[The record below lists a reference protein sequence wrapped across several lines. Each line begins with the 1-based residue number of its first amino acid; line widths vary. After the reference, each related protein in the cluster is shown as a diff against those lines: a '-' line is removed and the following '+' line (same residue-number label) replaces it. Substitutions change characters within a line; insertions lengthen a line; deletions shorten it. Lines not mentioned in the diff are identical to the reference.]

1 MQLPTEKGPGPDGYI
16 GAIYMSCWNII
27 RADLVAAI
35 RHIFFVRNRTLGRMT
50 LGVEEIFWFISHT
63 LPQCHVL
70 QGVGDTY
77 LYAASQSR
85 IC

>member
-35 RHIFFVRNRTLGRMT
+35 RHIFFVRNKTLGRMT
-50 LGVEEIFWFISHT
+50 LGVEKIFGLFLTLYHNFMPSKRLGIHT
-63 LPQCHVL
+63 YRLL
-70 QGVGDTY
+70 
-77 LYAASQSR
+77 AS
-85 IC
+85 